1 MPSIAA
7 CKAGT
12 APSMTESPI
21 AMTEPASI
29 GEDGASGIATPE
41 TGTAAS
47 WAGATVASAALL
59 LSTATAVV
67 GEGAAGAGVTVADGV
82 ADVGDAAAAGRAA
95 LGVAEAWPGRT
106 MVSMLVSAR

>member
-59 LSTATAVV
+59 LSTATV

-82 ADVGDAAAAGRAA
+82 TDVGDAAAAGRAA